1 MSIDKNVFFRAKSK
15 KLVQKHMIT
24 PAIWSGPALP
34 EANDVLYPEM
44 SFAIG
49 WVNLDVKEIEQYC
62 VDNDLICF
70 YGKGELLFI
79 KKEEK

>member
-1 MSIDKNVFFRAKSK
+1 MNKKIFYRAVSK

-34 EANDVLYPEM
+34 KANDVLYPEM
-44 SFAIG
+44 SFVIG
-49 WVNLDVKEIEQYC
+49 WVNLDVKEIEQHC

-70 YGKGELLFI
+70 YGKGELLF
-79 KKEEK
+79 KLNKD

>member
-1 MSIDKNVFFRAKSK
+1 MSKNVFFRAKSK

-34 EANDVLYPEM
+34 EANDVLYPGLSSATEW
-44 SFAIG
+44 I
-49 WVNLDVKEIEQYC
+49 NLDIKDIEQHC